1 MRTTAHRVAAIL
13 VQTLAEHG
21 LRDAV
26 ISPGSRNAPLVIA
39 LHHDPRIRITVATD
53 ERSAAHIALGMA
65 LATRRPAAAVTT
77 SGTAAVNHGPALAEA
92 FHARVPLIS
101 LTADRPVASRD
112 RGHGQTA
119 RQAHLFA
126 PHVLLSLDLDEH
138 DLPAAAEAARR
149 AIAASRH
156 GPVHLNVPLSEPLY
170 ALEDDGGFAAEIED
184 GGEAAEV
191 EIEVEGGFAGGN
203 QIEVEDGGGFA
214 AGNQIEVED
223 GGFAAATG
231 TAHPA
236 DARTAP
242 GFPVAPVFAQTAPTS
257 NPNPN
262 LNLAPNLAPNPNL
275 NPNLVP
281 QPQSHSPFPDLLCES
296 PGMAVCV
303 IVGAL
308 PPRTDGAWEDLGE
321 RLSQGAGVLAERW
334 SGVCG
339 EAVEASADR
348 WVAAWGREFNGC
360 GGVPDV
366 VVTAGGPP
374 MSRVLREAV
383 TGWGV
388 PHVHIG
394 NDGPAW
400 DVFGS
405 LEAHWAVDPWEGL
418 AELAEMLEPG
428 GRFAGEWEVARVRME
443 AAHREAAEAAPW
455 SDLQAVARLAEEVKE
470 GEVVHAANSTSAR
483 YVQLFDWNAG
493 RVHANRGVAGIDGC
507 VSTAVGDALM
517 HPDRLVWL
525 LTGDL
530 AMLYD
535 SNGLLVSPFPSNLR
549 IVVVNNGGGNIFR
562 WLPGP
567 ALVGLLEPY
576 FEAGTGRSFAQ
587 VAALHGLE
595 YLRAADDRSCADA
608 LAQLRTLGRPAL
620 LEVVTD
626 GAESAAAY
634 RAYATRCA
642 RLGGS

>member
-1 MRTTAHRVAAIL
+1 
-13 VQTLAEHG
+13 
-21 LRDAV
+21 
-26 ISPGSRNAPLVIA
+26 
-39 LHHDPRIRITVATD
+39 
-53 ERSAAHIALGMA
+53 
-65 LATRRPAAAVTT
+65 
-77 SGTAAVNHGPALAEA
+77 
-92 FHARVPLIS
+92 
-101 LTADRPVASRD
+101 
-112 RGHGQTA
+112 
-119 RQAHLFA
+119 
-126 PHVLLSLDLDEH
+126 
-138 DLPAAAEAARR
+138 
-149 AIAASRH
+149 
-156 GPVHLNVPLSEPLY
+156 
-170 ALEDDGGFAAEIED
+170 
-184 GGEAAEV
+184 
-191 EIEVEGGFAGGN
+191 
-203 QIEVEDGGGFA
+203 
-214 AGNQIEVED
+214 
-223 GGFAAATG
+223 
-231 TAHPA
+231 
-236 DARTAP
+236 
-242 GFPVAPVFAQTAPTS
+242 
-257 NPNPN
+257 
-262 LNLAPNLAPNPNL
+262 
-275 NPNLVP
+275 
-281 QPQSHSPFPDLLCES
+281 
-296 PGMAVCV
+296 MAVCV
-303 IVGAL
+303 ILGAL
-308 PPRTDGAWEDLGE
+308 PPSPDGVAEQLGE
-321 RLSQGAGVLAERW
+321 RLSRGAGVLAERW
-334 SGVCG
+334 SGVLG

-360 GGVPDV
+360 GGVPDL

-405 LEAHWAVDPWEGL
+405 LEAQWAVDPWEGL
-418 AELAEMLEPG
+418 AELAEMLEPE
-428 GRFAGEWEVARVRME
+428 GRFAGEWEVARLRVE

-455 SDLQAVARLAEEVKE
+455 SDLQAVARLAEEVKD

-517 HPDRLVWL
+517 HLDRLVWL

-567 ALVGLLEPY
+567 AQVGLLEPY

-642 RLGGS
+642 RLGGA

>member
-65 LATRRPAAAVTT
+65 LTTRRPAAAVTT
-77 SGTAAVNHGPALAEA
+77 SGTAAVNQGPALAEA

-203 QIEVEDGGGFA
+203 QIEVEDGG
-214 AGNQIEVED
+214 
-223 GGFAAATG
+223 FAAATR

-242 GFPVAPVFAQTAPTS
+242 GSPAGPVVAQTAPTLNLNL
-257 NPNPN
+257 NPNPVHN
-262 LNLAPNLAPNPNL
+262 LNLNLVPNPNL
-275 NPNLVP
+275 NPVPNLVPQP

-567 ALVGLLEPY
+567 AQVGLLEPY

-642 RLGGS
+642 RLGGA

>member
-39 LHHDPRIRITVATD
+39 LHLDPRIRITVATD

-170 ALEDDGGFAAEIED
+170 ALEDDGGFAA
-184 GGEAAEV
+184 
-191 EIEVEGGFAGGN
+191 
-203 QIEVEDGGGFA
+203 
-214 AGNQIEVED
+214 GNQIEVED
-223 GGFAAATG
+223 GGFAAATR

-236 DARTAP
+236 DAGTAP
-242 GFPVAPVFAQTAPTS
+242 GSPAGPIDAQTAPTS

-262 LNLAPNLAPNPNL
+262 PNPNPNLNLNLAPNPNPNLAPNPNPNL

-334 SGVCG
+334 SVVCG

-517 HPDRLVWL
+517 HLDRLVWL

-567 ALVGLLEPY
+567 AQVGLLEPY

-626 GAESAAAY
+626 GVESAAAY

-642 RLGGS
+642 RLGGA

>member
-1 MRTTAHRVAAIL
+1 
-13 VQTLAEHG
+13 
-21 LRDAV
+21 
-26 ISPGSRNAPLVIA
+26 
-39 LHHDPRIRITVATD
+39 
-53 ERSAAHIALGMA
+53 
-65 LATRRPAAAVTT
+65 
-77 SGTAAVNHGPALAEA
+77 
-92 FHARVPLIS
+92 
-101 LTADRPVASRD
+101 
-112 RGHGQTA
+112 
-119 RQAHLFA
+119 
-126 PHVLLSLDLDEH
+126 
-138 DLPAAAEAARR
+138 
-149 AIAASRH
+149 
-156 GPVHLNVPLSEPLY
+156 
-170 ALEDDGGFAAEIED
+170 
-184 GGEAAEV
+184 
-191 EIEVEGGFAGGN
+191 
-203 QIEVEDGGGFA
+203 
-214 AGNQIEVED
+214 
-223 GGFAAATG
+223 
-231 TAHPA
+231 
-236 DARTAP
+236 
-242 GFPVAPVFAQTAPTS
+242 
-257 NPNPN
+257 
-262 LNLAPNLAPNPNL
+262 
-275 NPNLVP
+275 
-281 QPQSHSPFPDLLCES
+281 
-296 PGMAVCV
+296 MAVCV

-308 PPRTDGAWEDLGE
+308 PPRADGAFEDLGE
-321 RLSQGAGVLAERW
+321 RLSRGGGVLAERW
-334 SGVCG
+334 SGVLG

-405 LEAHWAVDPWEGL
+405 LEAQWAVDPWEGL
-418 AELAEMLEPG
+418 AELAEMLEPE
-428 GRFAGEWEVARVRME
+428 GRFAGEWEVARLRVE
-443 AAHREAAEAAPW
+443 AAHREAVEAAPW
-455 SDLQAVARLAEEVKE
+455 SDVQAVARLVQVVGA

-483 YVQLFDWNAG
+483 YVQLFDWIAG

-535 SNGLLVSPFPSNLR
+535 ANGLLVSPFPSNLR

-567 ALVGLLEPY
+567 AQVGLLEPY

-595 YLRAADDRSCADA
+595 YLRATDDRSCADA

-634 RAYATRCA
+634 RAYAAHLA
-642 RLGGS
+642 RLGGA

>member
-1 MRTTAHRVAAIL
+1 
-13 VQTLAEHG
+13 
-21 LRDAV
+21 
-26 ISPGSRNAPLVIA
+26 
-39 LHHDPRIRITVATD
+39 
-53 ERSAAHIALGMA
+53 
-65 LATRRPAAAVTT
+65 
-77 SGTAAVNHGPALAEA
+77 
-92 FHARVPLIS
+92 
-101 LTADRPVASRD
+101 
-112 RGHGQTA
+112 
-119 RQAHLFA
+119 
-126 PHVLLSLDLDEH
+126 
-138 DLPAAAEAARR
+138 
-149 AIAASRH
+149 
-156 GPVHLNVPLSEPLY
+156 
-170 ALEDDGGFAAEIED
+170 
-184 GGEAAEV
+184 
-191 EIEVEGGFAGGN
+191 
-203 QIEVEDGGGFA
+203 
-214 AGNQIEVED
+214 
-223 GGFAAATG
+223 
-231 TAHPA
+231 
-236 DARTAP
+236 
-242 GFPVAPVFAQTAPTS
+242 
-257 NPNPN
+257 
-262 LNLAPNLAPNPNL
+262 
-275 NPNLVP
+275 
-281 QPQSHSPFPDLLCES
+281 
-296 PGMAVCV
+296 MAVCV

-308 PPRTDGAWEDLGE
+308 PPRTDGAWENLGE

-339 EAVEASADR
+339 EALEASADR

-642 RLGGS
+642 RLGGA